1 MPFGSD
7 ATTRWWHFHY
17 IRCYYGTLNRHV
29 VNVIHTAGS
38 GCAIFTINGSG
49 VSKDLCYKTRDN
61 SFEGQT
67 QTVHPQFSQ
76 YQAIPGRQQWRI
88 KENWLGELAMRSR
101 EEYFFFWVT
110 CWYLSR
116 VPFADV
122 SLFLSNRSLYP
133 AQEYCCLGCE
143 NYGFGDRQGQR
154 TISMSIYLQSLY
166 VSLYSLHV
174 YIYGLFSI
182 YLCSLSFLLPK
193 KSISG
198 YSPWMGLMHT
208 GFHLKNNI

>member
-143 NYGFGDRQGQR
+143 NYGFGTGRGKEQYLCLY
-154 TISMSIYLQSLY
+154 IYSLCMCLYIVYMSIYT
-166 VSLYSLHV
+166 VSFL
-174 YIYGLFSI
+174 YIYVLFHFF
-182 YLCSLSFLLPK
+182 SLR
-193 KSISG
+193 
-198 YSPWMGLMHT
+198 SPSVDIAHEWVWCIQVST
-208 GFHLKNNI
+208 